1 MCLQIQ
7 YTGKGNSLK
16 KLKVHTSNYAS
27 GAFVAGGKLLTDYRK
42 ECADLKC
49 KNIKVYPFY
58 LNQHAKATS
67 DEIAE
72 ITEGTSKSLDS
83 TDADSLIHAIC
94 ETALEDIGGA
104 DMKEKYRV
112 QYRG

>member
-1 MCLQIQ
+1 MRRSQVQ
-7 YTGKGNSLK
+7 EYQSL
-16 KLKVHTSNYAS
+16 
-27 GAFVAGGKLLTDYRK
+27 
-42 ECADLKC
+42 
-49 KNIKVYPFY
+49 PFLSTNGY
-58 LNQHAKATS
+58 LNQRAKATF

-94 ETALEDIGGA
+94 ETALEDIGGV